1 MAAADLL
8 PPPLRRRLEAGVR
21 ELAQPQGV
29 PKVDFRQPAGEP
41 ALVGPDSVSWQVFKN
56 PIALFIG
63 GVTAV
68 LLELAEPRVRSGV
81 WDHTTFRTDPLPRM
95 KRTGLAAMVT
105 VYGARSTAE
114 KMIAGVRRMHGRVA
128 GETPAGAAYQANDPE
143 LLDWVQATAGFGFL
157 EAYSTF
163 VRPIGDVDKNRFYA
177 EGRAA
182 AALYGATG
190 APASRA
196 ELHAQFE
203 AMAPNLEP
211 SEIVFEF
218 LEIMRKAPIMPAP
231 LRPLQ
236 HVLIR
241 AGVEIT
247 PGWVR
252 ERLGLGP
259 QFGLKPGE
267 AWMIRALGRIAD
279 KVVVRSTPSS
289 QACQRLGLPAD
300 YLQRTARLVR
310 S

>member
-1 MAAADLL
+1 MTASDLL

-29 PKVDFRQPAGEP
+29 PQVDFRQPAGEP

-56 PIALFIG
+56 PVALFIG

-114 KMIAGVRRMHGRVA
+114 KMIAGVRRMHGRVS
-128 GETPAGAAYQANDPE
+128 GGTPAGAAYQANDPE

-157 EAYSTF
+157 EAYSAF
-163 VRPIGDVDKNRFYA
+163 VRPVGEADKDRFYA

-182 AALYGATG
+182 AGLYGATG
-190 APASRA
+190 APASLA
-196 ELHAQFE
+196 ELCAQFD
-203 AMAPNLEP
+203 AMAPKLER
-211 SEIVFEF
+211 SEIIFEF
-218 LEIMRKAPIMPAP
+218 LEILRKAPIMPAA

-236 HVLIR
+236 HMMIR

-252 ERLGLGP
+252 ERLALGP
-259 QFGLKPGE
+259 RFGLRPGE

-300 YLQRTARLVR
+300 HLQRAARLAR